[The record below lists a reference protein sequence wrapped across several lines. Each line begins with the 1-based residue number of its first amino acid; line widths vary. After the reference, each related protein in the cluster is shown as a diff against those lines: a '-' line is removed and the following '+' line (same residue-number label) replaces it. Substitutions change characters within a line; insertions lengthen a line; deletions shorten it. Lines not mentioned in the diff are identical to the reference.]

1 MVDGPLDG
9 SEDGFTDGLLVG
21 VIDGLLVGCFDGP
34 LDGSEDGFTDGLLVN
49 VELGQFPPDAPCLI
63 STLPLKFSGTDSSAP
78 LFNASLISLVKV
90 QVPIIVKATTVS
102 DDSTCDGETEGLT
115 LGLSVSCA
123 NILVVYADASIMIIT
138 ALTFV
143 IFILFHCLIR

>member
-1 MVDGPLDG
+1 
-9 SEDGFTDGLLVG
+9 
-21 VIDGLLVGCFDGP
+21 

-123 NILVVYADASIMIIT
+123 NICEHHDHYRPYICYLHFISLLNQVKVSF
-138 ALTFV
+138 LTIFV
-143 IFILFHCLIR
+143 